1 MWYYVK
7 QALLPF
13 IYLFFNAITAFGI
26 ICIQGADLTWL
37 RVLLLILNIGL
48 YCVIVCAASYKD
60 GQEALKVRI
69 ANDLERVQIV
79 KTGESL
85 PLKLKEEYK
94 PWKGFLFGLIAC
106 APLVILLLIHT
117 IVVASSGSVAVGGI
131 AGFIYMMVFGF
142 AFAGGTGTGTVLAPS
157 TYYISLIAIPLIM
170 LATGIPY
177 VLGGKKI
184 ELQQQR
190 IKEKQR
196 SIYGD

>member
-37 RVLLLILNIGL
+37 RILLLILNIGL

-131 AGFIYMMVFGF
+131 AVSGAAAVFYWQ
-142 AFAGGTGTGTVLAPS
+142 LS
-157 TYYISLIAIPLIM
+157 
-170 LATGIPY
+170 
-177 VLGGKKI
+177 
-184 ELQQQR
+184 QR
-190 IKEKQR
+190 PVPW
-196 SIYGD
+196 